1 MAMPLSSA
9 PRIVASR
16 PVAEDQSASR
26 SGRVDDSAADF
37 GKTLADRVVRARP
50 DNDTPQMSDGGQ
62 ALEDKVA
69 ADEPMA
75 AEASAALLAL
85 LAIQPQPVPAE
96 SSPEMKTDSGG
107 AVSADGGASGGMLAA
122 MLQLQQSGVV
132 QATTG
137 VTAAGTPTQAG
148 APEVALEG
156 LQALDPE
163 KNGKPIS
170 GTQPLAGV
178 ASSVESGIAAPRL
191 VSQAATIAAPA
202 IELPGLDGKEQD
214 VAPAVSGLA
223 GFGELAA
230 KGSGHAIASTAPA
243 HEPPRVAEPVGS
255 SRWGD
260 AVAQRV
266 GLMLGKG
273 EQQIDMQLNPPHLGP
288 MEVRLNLG
296 NEQASV
302 VFTSQHAAVREAL
315 AAATPKLTA
324 LLADQGIQLVDVK
337 VASDSL
343 QQQHHQQQQ
352 AAQQQ
357 SYPNEQG
364 TARAAAS
371 YAFAGQDAGSVNVSE
386 SLSIRLP
393 VARGGVSLYV

>member
-1 MAMPLSSA
+1 MSMPLGSS
-9 PRIVASR
+9 PQIVAVR
-16 PVAEDQSASR
+16 P
-26 SGRVDDSAADF
+26 
-37 GKTLADRVVRARP
+37 
-50 DNDTPQMSDGGQ
+50 
-62 ALEDKVA
+62 A
-69 ADEPMA
+69 ADEPAPSRSERPDNA
-75 AEASAALLAL
+75 AGNFGKALAEQVARQRPESKPGRSESADDELDDGAEQSSSLADTNAAVLAL
-85 LAIQPQPVPAE
+85 LAAQAQPVLAE
-96 SSPEMKTDSGG
+96 VRSDVTVDTAQAGGTQAENGSS
-107 AVSADGGASGGMLAA
+107 GMLAA
-122 MLQLQQSGVV
+122 MIQLQQAAVVPAEEVAPAGGVPQSPVLDGGLDGMLALGADKADKPLPGGRSLAATPVPTAQAGVV
-132 QATTG
+132 PD
-137 VTAAGTPTQAG
+137 AGG
-148 APEVALEG
+148 
-156 LQALDPE
+156 
-163 KNGKPIS
+163 
-170 GTQPLAGV
+170 
-178 ASSVESGIAAPRL
+178 R
-191 VSQAATIAAPA
+191 AATIAAA
-202 IELPGLDGKEQD
+202 ATFELPLPAEEGADVVPAASGFAGL
-214 VAPAVSGLA
+214 
-223 GFGELAA
+223 GEMAA
-230 KGSGHAIASTAPA
+230 KGAGHAAATAAPA
-243 HEPPRVAEPVGS
+243 HEVPRVSEPVGS
-255 SRWGD
+255 GRWGD

-266 GLMLGKG
+266 GLMLGRG

-371 YAFAGQDAGSVNVSE
+371 YAFAGQDAVMANVSE
-386 SLSIRLP
+386 GLSVRLP